1 MTAKWKSS
9 LNLKKALDIAVSLE
23 SAIRQAAAMQ
33 NEIQKGNA
41 HVNVFKLNKS
51 FHVSIVEENTVSR
64 YVHSSIK
71 NVFIV
76 KIKDIPKKYVK
87 GKPLKML
94 RKRTS

>member
-1 MTAKWKSS
+1 M
-9 LNLKKALDIAVSLE
+9 LLE
-23 SAIRQAAAMQ
+23 SAIQQAAAMQ
-33 NEIQKGNA
+33 KESQKGNA
-41 HVNVFKLNKS
+41 HVNVIKLNKS